1 MPRTRTGEDGKHMES
16 EELVDLDGD
25 NDPEETMEEEVEY
38 EEVEEEEEVEE
49 VEEEEEEEEE
59 IEEEEENKE
68 FADKE
73 NFSDGDEEIKG
84 AEAKS
89 EDEQKIHAELLAL
102 PPHGS
107 EVYLG
112 GIPHDASEEDLR
124 GFCESI
130 GEVTEVNYAVVCQV
144 LFCMPH
150 VKTINVIVADNSNVI
165 VADNRL
171 G

>member
-1 MPRTRTGEDGKHMES
+1 MPRTRDSDEAEKNGEAGKHIGS

-59 IEEEEENKE
+59 EGTEEVEEEEENKGAPNK
-68 FADKE
+68 ADAEK
-73 NFSDGDEEIKG
+73 FSDGDEEMKG
-84 AEAKS
+84 AEANL
-89 EDEQKIHAELLAL
+89 EDEERKHAELLAL

-124 GFCESI
+124 EFCESV
-130 GEVTEVNYAVVCQV
+130 GEVTEVIILFITKCHVCM
-144 LFCMPH
+144 FH
-150 VKTINVIVADNSNVI
+150 VET
-165 VADNRL
+165 
-171 G
+171 